1 MVFAVGH
8 EQPSFGIE
16 GQGVGRRKLAGGGPF
31 LSPRLD
37 KLPVFRQLHDPRVRI
52 SAMSVADENVAV
64 RSDGHRRR
72 PIESVRTVA
81 SHSRLAKRHQ
91 HLSIRAEL
99 EDLVALSVASLG
111 VSYPYAPIPIHE
123 DTVRNHEQSSAEA
136 LHQLAG
142 RVEFED
148 GRFGMAGA
156 TVS

>member
-1 MVFAVGH
+1 
-8 EQPSFGIE
+8 
-16 GQGVGRRKLAGGGPF
+16 
-31 LSPRLD
+31 
-37 KLPVFRQLHDPRVRI
+37 
-52 SAMSVADENVAV
+52 MSVADENVAI

-81 SHSRLAKRHQ
+81 GHSRLAKRHQ

-111 VSYPYAPIPIHE
+111 VSYPNAPIPIHE
-123 DTVRNHEQSSAEA
+123 DTVRNHEQSCAEA

-148 GRFGMAGA
+148 GRFGTARASVSSASLSHPDVAVAIQTQLGSLSPSPSLGKLRPAINREIRIGLGIGAGLS
-156 TVS
+156 V